1 MFSILPLRPHK
12 SLGQVFLIERSSLSS
27 CFTYLQAGPQRAIL
41 EIGPGLGQ
49 ATRPLLKT
57 GAEVTALELDRRFIP
72 TLAGLAE
79 ENSRFHFYLV
89 DAQKISW
96 DGFSPGPY
104 SVFGNLPFYLSTAIL
119 EHLLEGESNW
129 LRAVFLLQQ
138 EVTQRL
144 LAGPGEEGY
153 GALSI
158 LARLR
163 AHLSAG
169 PSVSRRCFHPI
180 PRVDSAFLFLERLP
194 APRVSVPNMKR
205 FIALVH
211 GAFAQRRKTLTN
223 NLLRMNP
230 HLSRTQAAS
239 LLDNAGIA
247 GKRRGETLSLE
258 EFARLAWALE
268 APFASLEDRP

>member
-27 CFTYLQAGPQRAIL
+27 CFTYLQAGSQRVIL
-41 EIGPGLGQ
+41 EIGAGLGQ
-49 ATRPLLKT
+49 VTRPLLRT
-57 GAEVTALELDRRFIP
+57 GAEVTALELDRRFLP

-79 ENSRFHFYLV
+79 ENARFHFHLV
-89 DAQKISW
+89 DAQKVSW
-96 DGFSPGPY
+96 DGFFPGPY
-104 SVFGNLPFYLSTAIL
+104 SVFGNLPFFLSTALL
-119 EHLLEGESNW
+119 EHLLEGEVNW
-129 LRAVFLLQQ
+129 LRAVFLLQE
-138 EVTQRL
+138 EVTLRL

-158 LARLR
+158 LAQLR
-163 AHLSAG
+163 AHLSPG

-180 PRVDSAFLFLERLP
+180 PRVDSAFLYLERLS

-205 FIALVH
+205 FVALVH

-230 HLSRTQAAS
+230 HLSRIQAAS
-239 LLDNAGIA
+239 LLNSAGISE
-247 GKRRGETLSLE
+247 KRRGETLSLE

-268 APFASLEDRP
+268 APLASLEGKP